1 MTHDEQILEKMILPV
16 SAMLNPVPVVMI
28 SCAGL
33 HPENPEERPN
43 IVTIAWAGTIN
54 SEPPMVSVSI
64 RPERH
69 SHDLIRDTKE
79 FVINLVSE
87 ELVKACDY
95 CGVRSG
101 AKEDKFLAMSLTAVP
116 AEGLSHAPAIME
128 APVSLSC
135 KVVSVTSLGSHD
147 LFMAQIVGITANT
160 NLMNKAGKLCMED
173 AGLICYSHGEYYSLG
188 RYLGF
193 YGYSVASPEALKRR
207 SEGRRSTRA
216 SIRSTGKPSLK
227 ESESSAGRTSGKPQR
242 SSDGRASRSSAG
254 AGRRSSAGLP
264 GSSAYERKMGSSD
277 PGSKGPG
284 KPRIK
289 KDTKHKY

>member
-1 MTHDEQILEKMILPV
+1 MVHDEKDFEKTNLPV

-69 SHDLIRDTKE
+69 SHGLIRDTKE

-87 ELVKACDY
+87 NLVKACDY

-101 AKEDKFLAMSLTAVP
+101 AKEDKFKELSLTAVP
-116 AEGLSHAPAIME
+116 AEGLSYAPAIKE

-135 KVVSVTSLGSHD
+135 RVVSVTSLGTHD
-147 LFMAQIVGITANT
+147 MFIAQIVAITANT
-160 NLMNKAGKLCMED
+160 DLMNKAGKLCLED
-173 AGLICYSHGEYYSLG
+173 AGLVCYSHGEYFGLG
-188 RYLGF
+188 RYIGF
-193 YGYSVASPEALKRR
+193 FGFSVASPEALKRR
-207 SEGRRSTRA
+207 NEGR
-216 SIRSTGKPSLK
+216 
-227 ESESSAGRTSGKPQR
+227 SAGRISEKKHDRPVR
-242 SSDGRASRSSAG
+242 SEDGRPSRSSA
-254 AGRRSSAGLP
+254 ASARRPAGLP
-264 GSSAYERKMGSSD
+264 GISAYEKKMGTPD
-277 PGSKGPG
+277 PNGKGSG
-284 KPRIK
+284 KPRTK
-289 KDTKHKY
+289 KDTKRKSGKA